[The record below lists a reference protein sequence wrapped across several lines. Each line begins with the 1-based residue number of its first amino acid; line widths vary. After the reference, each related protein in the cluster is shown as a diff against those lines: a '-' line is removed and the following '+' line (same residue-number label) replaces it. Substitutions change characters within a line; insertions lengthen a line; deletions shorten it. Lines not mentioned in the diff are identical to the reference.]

1 MQEPRL
7 PLATGLNTVYKHSMA
22 AALDEILQ
30 RHPVWRGGT
39 LASAAPAV
47 PSGFAELDREL
58 PGGGWPAGA
67 LSEILC
73 NREGIGEL
81 QLVLPALA
89 SLSWA
94 GKRAVWL
101 APPHLPYAPAL
112 AAAGV
117 DLAHL
122 AMVRAPGRRDALWA
136 AEQVLRAG
144 SCHALIAWFPSARYE
159 ELRRLAV
166 AAEASRAWVA
176 LFRPPEAAHSAS
188 AAALRLLLEPSLNGI
203 SVRIVKRRGTPAAA
217 PLVIPVK
224 RPVHA
229 LGRTSFPA
237 PAAGHARGD
246 RRLGLPVHA

>member
-1 MQEPRL
+1 MG
-7 PLATGLNTVYKHSMA
+7 GL
-22 AALDEILQ
+22 EQILQ
-30 RHPVWRGGT
+30 RHPVWRGGA
-39 LASAAPAV
+39 LSSGPPAL
-47 PSGFAELDREL
+47 PTGFAALDREL

-67 LSEILC
+67 LTELLGA
-73 NREGIGEL
+73 RAGIGEL

-89 SLSWA
+89 ALSWA
-94 GKRAVWL
+94 GKRIVWL

-112 AAAGV
+112 AAAGI
-117 DLAHL
+117 DLAQL
-122 AMVRAPGRRDALWA
+122 ALVRAPGRRDALWA

-144 SCHALIAWFPSARYE
+144 SCHALLAWFPNARYE

-176 LFRPPEAAHSAS
+176 LFRPPQAAPGAS
-188 AAALRLLLEPSLNGI
+188 PAALRMLLEPSSNEI
-203 SVRIVKRRGTPAAA
+203 SVRILKRRGAPAAA
-217 PLVIPVK
+217 ALVLPVK

-229 LGRTSFPA
+229 LGRTLFPA